1 MRSLVRLIFEKLTA
15 DCIYFLQ
22 YSLFAQQE
30 KIQISG
36 EDSTIKFSIRC
47 WVEIFLCGA
56 SLMSNGTEYFKIP
69 VTDFAEESSLPVD
82 VYFESQPDKFQRL
95 AQTGS
100 FFSLRHIPF
109 STQKQLQWLFLK
121 KEDYRQYV
129 NFSVGQSGLELTP
142 KFDVH
147 TKLDLL
153 NKKIDEK
160 ISHYLEQGISKSSL
174 EIVQNTLQ
182 NILHLVIE
190 NPVTNK
196 LFEKIELIES
206 QHYHSL
212 SVAIWSQILAER
224 LGWSGEPTAFRVA
237 FCALF
242 HDVGFNDNVDALLQ
256 KDPTELNSQD
266 VRILEGHVY
275 RGRDI
280 LTSISGLPSE
290 VITVA
295 FQHHEL
301 VNGTG
306 YPEKLFLDEIH
317 PIARLISLTNRFY
330 EIYFNSKLDS
340 LIEAFHILKKDQIHF
355 DLRFFKTLEDVL
367 FRK

>member
-1 MRSLVRLIFEKLTA
+1 
-15 DCIYFLQ
+15 
-22 YSLFAQQE
+22 
-30 KIQISG
+30 
-36 EDSTIKFSIRC
+36 
-47 WVEIFLCGA
+47 
-56 SLMSNGTEYFKIP
+56 MSKDIEYFKIP

-82 VYFESQPDKFQRL
+82 LYYEAQPDKIQRL
-95 AQTGS
+95 AQKGS
-100 FFSLRHIPF
+100 FFAIRHITF
-109 STQKQLQWLFLK
+109 SAKKQLQWLLLK
-121 KEDYRQYV
+121 KEDYRFYV
-129 NFSVGQSGLELTP
+129 NFSLGQGRQPITAPSEIQR
-142 KFDVH
+142 
-147 TKLDLL
+147 KLKIL
-153 NKKIDEK
+153 NQKIEEN
-160 ISHYLEQGISKSSL
+160 IAHCIQQGISKNSL

-182 NILHLVIE
+182 NVLHLVIE
-190 NPVTNK
+190 NPVTYK
-196 LFEKIELIES
+196 LFEKIEIIES

-237 FCALF
+237 LCALF

-256 KDPTELNSQD
+256 KHPHELNDQD
-266 VRILEGHVY
+266 MRILEGHVF

-330 EIYFNSKLDS
+330 EIYINDKLQS
-340 LIEAFHILKKDQIHF
+340 LTEAFHILKKEQTHF
-355 DLRFFKTLEDVL
+355 DLRFLKTLEDVL
-367 FRK
+367 IRK